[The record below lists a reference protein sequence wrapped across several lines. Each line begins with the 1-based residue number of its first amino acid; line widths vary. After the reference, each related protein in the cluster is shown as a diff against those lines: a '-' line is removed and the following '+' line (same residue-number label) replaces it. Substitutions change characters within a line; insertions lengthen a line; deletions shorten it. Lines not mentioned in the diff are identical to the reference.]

1 MLISRWLMEPAFGCI
16 VVERR
21 LGPDLSNTWERGGAR
36 GIMSVSPAL
45 SHHATVLMGRRI
57 LVVEDEYF
65 LADDI
70 ADALRKLGAEIAGP
84 VGHIDDAVEML
95 HNGGALDAAVLDVN
109 IGDQPIFPIARALR
123 ARQVPFV
130 FTTGYERLSI
140 ETEFRD
146 IPLWEKPIN
155 VGAMAQN
162 LASLVGGQP
171 YDSPQPR
178 HRSEQV
184 RESKPGGDGQ
194 A

>member
-1 MLISRWLMEPAFGCI
+1 
-16 VVERR
+16 
-21 LGPDLSNTWERGGAR
+21 
-36 GIMSVSPAL
+36 MSVSSTSSRQRAP
-45 SHHATVLMGRRI
+45 LMGRRI

-70 ADALRKLGAEIAGP
+70 GNALRKLGAEIAGP
-84 VGHIDDAVEML
+84 VGHIEDAVEML

-109 IGDQPIFPIARALR
+109 IRAQSIFPIARELR

-130 FTTGYERLSI
+130 FTTGYDRLSI

-146 IPLWEKPIN
+146 VQLWEKPIDI
-155 VGAMAQN
+155 VAMAQN
-162 LASLVGGQP
+162 LASLVRGQP
-171 YDSPQPR
+171 HDTAQPR
-178 HRSEQV
+178 HRSEQM